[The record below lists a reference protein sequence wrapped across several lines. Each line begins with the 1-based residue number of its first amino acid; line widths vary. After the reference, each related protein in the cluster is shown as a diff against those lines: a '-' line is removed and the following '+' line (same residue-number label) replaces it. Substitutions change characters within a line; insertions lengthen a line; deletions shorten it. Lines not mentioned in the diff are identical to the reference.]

1 MPCCSAKITLWAWL
15 GAWTATRPWLY
26 CLQAAAQ
33 AWTSTNLF
41 ETCQGTGCLPS
52 SKFEYTCTTTCR
64 YGLCTQNTPG
74 QFMPRRPSSP
84 RHKVKVIHVDPVSSA
99 PRGQSSSPST
109 TACAAGA
116 DQYNE
121 RQPRRTA
128 HYQLLQGNCLFKCCT
143 ADTHCQLCT
152 AGAPSR
158 AQQYDDATLAAGV
171 VAQPLTSCRDH
182 PCMHRYRSRPLLGWQ
197 CTSVSNLPSAHSA
210 APRNT

>member
-1 MPCCSAKITLWAWL
+1 LLYTDTRMPCCSAKITLWAWL

-128 HYQLLQGNCLFKCCT
+128 HYQLLQGNCLF
-143 ADTHCQLCT
+143 AVLLTHSLVLPGPPHVLSST
-152 AGAPSR
+152 MTPR
-158 AQQYDDATLAAGV
+158 
-171 VAQPLTSCRDH
+171 
-182 PCMHRYRSRPLLGWQ
+182 LLQG
-197 CTSVSNLPSAHSA
+197 
-210 APRNT
+210 